1 MVPDFKSV
9 ENLKILAQS
18 QYLQERLVEEES
30 QVMNV
35 RIIFRNI
42 VLSVTRMHIRYEDDY
57 YQADLGRKFAFGM
70 TIERIFVVS
79 GSNDW
84 TINRDNSAQGSHF
97 GRQFFD
103 S

>member
-1 MVPDFKSV
+1 MPDFKSI
-9 ENLKILAQS
+9 ESLKILAQS
-18 QYLQERLVEEES
+18 QYLHERLVEEES

-42 VLSVTRMHIRYEDDY
+42 VLNVTRMHIRYEDDY

-70 TIERIFVVS
+70 TIERIFVQS
-79 GSNDW
+79 GSHDW
-84 TINRDNSAQGSHF
+84 TINRDTGGQGTHY
-97 GRQFFD
+97 GRQYFD